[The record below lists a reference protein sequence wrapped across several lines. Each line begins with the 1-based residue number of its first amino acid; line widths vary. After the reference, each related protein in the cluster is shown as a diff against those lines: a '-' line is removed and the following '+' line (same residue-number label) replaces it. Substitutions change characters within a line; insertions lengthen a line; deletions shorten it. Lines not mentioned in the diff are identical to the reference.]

1 MFWWWI
7 VHSFEFVSVEILST
21 LFKIFFSC
29 FQEDD
34 EKKLMN
40 EKLDAE
46 KRRMQKQYEKES
58 DDLRR
63 NYERK
68 KETLSEQLEDEVQF
82 LFILLYNV
90 HF

>member
-1 MFWWWI
+1 
-7 VHSFEFVSVEILST
+7 
-21 LFKIFFSC
+21 
-29 FQEDD
+29 
-34 EKKLMN
+34 
-40 EKLDAE
+40 
-46 KRRMQKQYEKES
+46 MQKQYEKES

-68 KETLSEQLEDEVQF
+68 KETLSEQLEDEVQS

>member
-1 MFWWWI
+1 
-7 VHSFEFVSVEILST
+7 
-21 LFKIFFSC
+21 
-29 FQEDD
+29 
-34 EKKLMN
+34 
-40 EKLDAE
+40 
-46 KRRMQKQYEKES
+46 MQKQYEKES

-68 KETLSEQLEDEVQF
+68 KESLSEQLEDEVQS

>member
-1 MFWWWI
+1 MF
-7 VHSFEFVSVEILST
+7 
-21 LFKIFFSC
+21 

-34 EKKLMN
+34 EKKLLN

-63 NYERK
+63 NYDRK
-68 KETLSEQLEDEVQF
+68 KETLAEQLEDEVQF
-82 LFILLYNV
+82 LLILLQCT
-90 HF
+90 FLDKS